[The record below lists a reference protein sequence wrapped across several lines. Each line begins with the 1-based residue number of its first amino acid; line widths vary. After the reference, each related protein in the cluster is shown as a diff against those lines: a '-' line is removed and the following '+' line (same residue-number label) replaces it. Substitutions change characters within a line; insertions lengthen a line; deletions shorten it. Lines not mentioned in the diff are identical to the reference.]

1 MGSIKVKFN
10 ANEHCFN
17 KVFVS
22 MPLEFFDRIFLL
34 RISPEVEMKDYFKR
48 VKSLWSNV
56 YNQEAFRYYMF
67 PQIRK
72 EWELSWI
79 IFLKKDRP

>member
-1 MGSIKVKFN
+1 MGSIKAKFN

-22 MPLEFFDRIFLL
+22 MPLEFFDMIFLL
-34 RISPEVEMKDYFKR
+34 RISPEVEMNNYFKR

-67 PQIRK
+67 LQIRK
-72 EWELSWI
+72 EWELSYLDN
-79 IFLKKDRP
+79 FSKKR